1 MMKTW
6 KIALLGLGTV
16 GSGVMAILHTHAER
30 IRKQTGARFEV
41 VGILVRDLQKPR
53 KIEVNQSLLTTEI
66 EAIWHREPDIVI
78 DAMGGLDPTLGF
90 IEEAIRRKCHVVSA
104 NKEMLA
110 AYGRHLHQL
119 AEEQN
124 VSLLYEASVGG
135 GIPIL
140 NTLSQQL
147 NANRVTRV
155 FGILN
160 GTTNYILT
168 KMEEEGLSYEE
179 ALRQAQD
186 LGFAEADPT
195 ADVEGYDAF
204 NKIQII
210 AHLCF
215 GGHMQALTSERT
227 GITSVRTEE
236 IELYGKLGY
245 RIKLLAAAERRG
257 AAYGLRVV
265 PTLVPYSHPLAGVK
279 NEFNAVFVTGDVVGD
294 LLFTGKG
301 AGALP
306 TGSAIVEDILNAVRG
321 NTFTPDRETYAAQ
334 EDSGNA
340 EEWTEAAEARAALF
354 TLSKQAGDP
363 AKFRLLSFLSSE
375 AGFLH
380 SVDTLESEQS
390 VHVAAILSGADTHVL
405 QAFADHLNADLRLR
419 AVLDD
424 SLAAASREADV
435 TFHL

>member
-334 EDSGNA
+334 EDSG
-340 EEWTEAAEARAALF
+340 
-354 TLSKQAGDP
+354 
-363 AKFRLLSFLSSE
+363 
-375 AGFLH
+375 
-380 SVDTLESEQS
+380 
-390 VHVAAILSGADTHVL
+390 
-405 QAFADHLNADLRLR
+405 
-419 AVLDD
+419 
-424 SLAAASREADV
+424 
-435 TFHL
+435 